1 MSKIRAVQ
9 SLVFSPTGTTRR
21 VVTRVSEGIGLKLI
35 DSIDLTTP
43 KSRDEWSGEVNGDLL
58 LMGVPTYYDTIPS
71 MLLDHLN
78 KLQGKGKWAVPI
90 TVYGNVSPGACL
102 QELCGLLKNREFRI
116 LAAASF
122 IGEHAFSNEDVP
134 LSAGRPDEKDLE
146 TAHDFGR
153 KVREKINSNQVE
165 VKLDAAELSI
175 GRNYT
180 RKREEYPENDVV
192 SLARVDFNESRC
204 TRCLECVGICPSGAI
219 DAESLTIDDNLCFR
233 CFACSRA
240 CPSEALKPV
249 LVNDIVDYFQ
259 SILDKRQEPALFT

>member
-21 VVTRVSEGIGLKLI
+21 VVTKVSEGMGVGLA
-35 DSIDLTTP
+35 DYIDLTTP

-71 MLLDHLN
+71 ILLDHFN

-102 QELCGLLKNREFRI
+102 QELCGLLKSRGFRI
-116 LAAASF
+116 LAAANF
-122 IGEHAFSNEDVP
+122 IGEHSFSNEDVP
-134 LSAGRPDEKDLE
+134 LSFGRPDEKDLE
-146 TAHDFGR
+146 TAYDFGR

-165 VKLDAAELSI
+165 VKLDAAELKV
-175 GRNYT
+175 GRNYA
-180 RKREEYPENDVV
+180 RRREEYPENDVV
-192 SLARVDFNESRC
+192 SLARVDFNESKC
-204 TRCLECVGICPSGAI
+204 TRCLECVVVCPSGAI
-219 DAESLTIDDNLCFR
+219 DAESLAIDDGLCFR

-240 CPSEALKPV
+240 CPSDALKPV
-249 LVNDIVDYFQ
+249 LVNDIVDYFR
-259 SILDKRQEPALFT
+259 SILDKRQEPTLFT